1 MKTFLTAVAITT
13 ILSAGTVVYAGDMTQ
28 KGPAAREEIPKA
40 GLQPLS
46 PGEVQEQLGKRE
58 LQNLQEQQRTEKPAL
73 EYRSVEAAPYT
84 KTPQIGGQDKSG
96 PVSFLRP
103 TFPFFTGELLNI
115 EGQIYTVRD
124 PEGQEVRVHVDKRTA
139 MEEPFHIGDM
149 IEVHRTLRGHALSIQ
164 KASAPMV
171 GRSSSSSGT
180 GLRSRARI
188 VPDKQVTLG
197 GAEPVVRGEVLAVEG
212 NHYLVRDGQGN
223 LHRFDVNQNT
233 RLYCGS
239 QSGSMAS
246 LLPDP
251 IATDMPRPQG
261 QPEDRAFTASQK
273 GSEVGPGTRSTPVFD
288 CGFKAGDQIE
298 AEVSDMGRATFIQV
312 TGRPQPG
319 EPLP

>member
-1 MKTFLTAVAITT
+1 MKRFLALAAMTT
-13 ILSAGTVVYAGDMTQ
+13 VLAAGAVVYAGDMLQ
-28 KGPAAREEIPKA
+28 KGPTAREEIPKA

-46 PGEVQEQLGKRE
+46 PGEMQEQLGKRQ
-58 LQNLQEQQRTEKPAL
+58 LQNMQEQQRVEKPVL
-73 EYRSVEAAPYT
+73 EYRNVEAAPYT
-84 KTPQIGGQDKSG
+84 KTPQIGGQGKSR
-96 PVSFLRP
+96 PVSFPRP

-164 KASAPMV
+164 KASAPML

-188 VPDKQVTLG
+188 VPDEQVTLG
-197 GAEPVVRGEVLAVEG
+197 GAEPFIRGEVLAIER
-212 NHYLVRDGQGN
+212 NRYLVRDGQGN

-233 RLYCGS
+233 RLYCGP
-239 QSGSMAS
+239 QRGSMVS

-251 IATDMPRPQG
+251 IATDKPRPQG
-261 QPEDRAFTASQK
+261 QPEDLAFTALQK
-273 GSEVGPGTRSTPVFD
+273 GSEVGPGTRSTSAFD
-288 CGFKAGDQIE
+288 CGFKAGDQVE
-298 AEVSDMGRATFIQV
+298 AEVSDMGRATFVKIA
-312 TGRPQPG
+312 GRSQPG